1 MKNRLLTLGTIIIM
15 AAVVFAFT
23 GCLGMPASI
32 AEINYQNWG
41 VFGEAA
47 IIPVRNFES
56 LGLVFSETTYTINSK
71 GQMTGTGTFTY
82 QALLKE
88 AHKLE
93 ADAIINVTIDRKV
106 EKVAD
111 DKKMIKKETWYGSAL
126 AIKYTTPVLPA
137 PDNPDV
143 PFNARRIYQTGNRNF
158 SASE

>member
-1 MKNRLLTLGTIIIM
+1 M

-23 GCLGMPASI
+23 GCLGMPAHI
-32 AEINYQNWG
+32 AEINFQNWG

-56 LGLVFSETTYTINSK
+56 VGLVFSEATFTINDK

-93 ADAIINVTIDRKV
+93 ADAIINVAIDRKL
-106 EKVAD
+106 EKVLD
-111 DKKMIKKETWYGSAL
+111 GKKMIKKETWYGSAL
-126 AIKYTTPVLPA
+126 AIKYTDTVLPSPENA
-137 PDNPDV
+137 DV
-143 PFNARRIYQTGNRNF
+143 SFNARRIHHTGNRNF
-158 SASE
+158 SISE